1 MQIYYFFSCN
11 AYQSSFFLTHNIL
24 CLKSAQNA
32 FFVIVLILKR
42 AATQKFAKQRSWRKA
57 TR

>member
-1 MQIYYFFSCN
+1 MQIYYFFLVMRIN
-11 AYQSSFFLTHNIL
+11 RRFFYRITFF